1 MRIYKSLSILLIFLF
16 ISCKQNEEKKSL
28 PEKKDN
34 FKISKTE
41 NINIEPKTDINI
53 LIENFRDF
61 RNAVYQKNKVK
72 VKRFIDFPIYN
83 ENNEIW
89 YLENIANEEF
99 LKKLTEKI
107 TPFPES
113 EFDKHFDKIFT
124 KLFISG
130 ILKIKSEILFNEGE
144 YETIELTEK
153 NTKYKIYAN
162 YYKKSNEIVL
172 NLTTVSPIKVNDGE
186 NEIIEKS
193 EYNVIYY
200 FKIENGENIKF
211 KQIRIAG

>member
-1 MRIYKSLSILLIFLF
+1 MRIYKNLSVILIFLF
-16 ISCKQNEEKKSL
+16 ISCKQNGEKKSV
-28 PEKKDN
+28 PEIKEN
-34 FKISKTE
+34 LEISKTE
-41 NINIEPKTDINI
+41 NNNLEQKVDEDT
-53 LIENFRDF
+53 LIESFREF
-61 RNAVYQKNKVK
+61 RNALYQKNKVK
-72 VKRFIDFPIYN
+72 VKTFIDFPIYN

-89 YLENIANEEF
+89 YLENIADEEF

-113 EFDKHFDKIFT
+113 EFDKHFDKIFS

-130 ILKIKSEILFNEGE
+130 ILKIKSEILFNKGE

-153 NTKYKIYAN
+153 DTKYKIYAN

-172 NLTTVSPIKVNDGE
+172 NLATESPIKVNDVE
-186 NEIIEKS
+186 NDVIEKS
-193 EYNVIYY
+193 EFNVIYF